1 MKRQKTVPAQG
12 AGGCDDGS
20 VTDASGDAALHLEI
34 AKLSEWL
41 ETSAGVAHE
50 PRRNDAMTL
59 FETLH
64 MRHLP
69 TLLFL
74 AALLPSLAWTSP
86 ASAQASRPAANV
98 SLAQAERNAVE
109 LKQGMSLEQVQTLLG
124 KPRRTALKN
133 DGSFSTSAAS
143 QGTLQWT
150 YTWTGSSSQ
159 ASLHIQFATKT
170 PEEWYVNSWEW
181 GSY

>member
-1 MKRQKTVPAQG
+1 VKRQKTVPAQG

-20 VTDASGDAALHLEI
+20 VTDASAEAALQPEI
-34 AKLSEWL
+34 AKLGEWL

-50 PRRNDAMTL
+50 PRRNDALTL
-59 FETLH
+59 LENIH
-64 MRHLP
+64 MRRLP

-74 AALLPSLAWTSP
+74 AALLPSLAWTP

-124 KPRRTALKN
+124 KPRRTALKSN
-133 DGSFSTSAAS
+133 GSFSTSAPS

-159 ASLHIQFATKT
+159 ASLHIQFASKT

-181 GSY
+181 GTY